1 MLRVG
6 CKTILFIFVLL
17 ECAFSGVASDNENH
31 SSLEAQIEA
40 IFNKMK

>member
-17 ECAFSGVASDNENH
+17 ECVFSGVASDNENH

-40 IFNKMK
+40 ILTR